1 MFQGI
6 AAFLSRHLSRRTT
19 GRVLIPEVDGLRSV
33 AILSVVFFHAN
44 ANFRFYTGDP
54 KSSIDSFIHRIFD
67 AGEYGVPL
75 FFVISGFILTIPFA
89 RHYLEGADRVSLRK
103 YLIRRLTRLEPPY
116 IFALVVLFLITAFR
130 TGSFEYFP
138 SLVASGA
145 YLHNAVY
152 GQSSHVL
159 VAAWSLEVEVQ
170 FYLLAPLLTTVFAI
184 RNSIARRGIM
194 LVAIALMSYFF
205 NVVKPIDGLSI
216 ISHGSYFLV
225 GIFLA
230 DIYLGDQRRYK
241 EMGQREDDQHL
252 VPRTSGGYL
261 FDLIVFA
268 ALSMVFV
275 AKAYS
280 LSPELVAPWLIL
292 IGYAAVFRARLVR
305 WFFRF
310 SPVVILGGM
319 CYTIYLWH
327 FFLIA
332 GFRHVWFRMM
342 PVEEGAVSRVAYV
355 LVASTVAVVLSGILF
370 ALIERP
376 TMNPR
381 WPQELWAFLTKRSQK
396 DR

>member
-6 AAFLSRHLSRRTT
+6 ASFLGRHLSRRTT

-44 ANFRFYTGDP
+44 ANFRFYTGNP
-54 KSSIDSFIHRIFD
+54 KSSFDSIVNQLLN

-89 RHYLEGADRVSLRK
+89 RQYLDGAQRVSLRK
-103 YLIRRLTRLEPPY
+103 YLLRRLTRLEPPY

-138 SLVASGA
+138 SLIASGA
-145 YLHNAVY
+145 YLHNVIY

-170 FYLLAPLLTTVFAI
+170 FYLLAPLLTTVFII
-184 RNSIARRGIM
+184 RNTVVRRGILLM
-194 LVAIALMSYFF
+194 SIALMSYFF

-230 DIYLGDQRRYK
+230 DIYLGDQHRYK
-241 EMGQREDDQHL
+241 QMGEPEDDQHL
-252 VPRTSGGYL
+252 VPRTSVGYIN
-261 FDLIVFA
+261 DLIVIG

-275 AKAYS
+275 TKAYN

-292 IGYAAVFRARLVR
+292 VGYAGVFRGRFVR
-305 WFFRF
+305 RFFRF

-332 GFRHVWFRMM
+332 GFRHVWFRFM
-342 PVEEGAVSRVAYV
+342 PVEEGTVSRLGYV
-355 LVASTVAVVLSGILF
+355 LAASAVAIVLSAFLF

-381 WPQELWAFLTKRSQK
+381 WPQDLWAFITRTPKK